1 MPTALLVEKKQLDSL
16 HDQQQQQATPDTEH
30 AAAEARN
37 QKAPE
42 PNRHPG
48 GKDALGQKENLLA
61 DWYDEMVEVAN
72 LLVGEFKP
80 LGLHFRPEILL
91 ATAMQEAASRDPL
104 NARSF
109 DNGLGLMQI
118 TPYQGKLDAS
128 VAKAIGWDNSK
139 DVEYNVQHSRW
150 RDAKSNLLAG
160 GYTLLGK
167 AQAIKGALPKTW
179 EQMDE
184 QHRWRAT
191 MFAYNAG
198 QGAAIAA
205 LKAGGPDA
213 PMISSYTYKGK
224 RYSHDYTAELKQ
236 RMEYVESHD
245 PFEGGATD
253 QQPKTP
259 EPPQK
264 LPGDEGPKKSGPI
277 QGSVGKG
284 GDNKK
289 ADVIA
294 VQTQLKARGF
304 DPGPIDGDFGAHTLR
319 AIIEFQRG
327 FLAEPDGLIEPGH
340 TSEKHLFFEAPK
352 AEKTEPKTDKP
363 PVADKTP
370 PKEEPSPSHPIK
382 KSVGAGG
389 ENDKED
395 VTAVQKRLHERGL
408 DPGPVDGDCG
418 ERTIAA
424 IRAFQGTFLQH
435 PDGLIE
441 PGQGTERHLF
451 QENGKV
457 EVKTSKGNG
466 QRSDTVD
473 NDGSLPHVQPGVKL
487 TEAISSNYRVL
498 APYLPAGTVMT
509 SGLRTDEDQASLIHR
524 YFRSHGGPASI
535 TDTEEQRQWLANNY
549 DMVIA
554 RVGSSPHRTGLAFDL
569 SGAALSQIEAA
580 VRRCAREK
588 PAEFHF
594 SKLIYESANNCIH
607 VEVTG

>member
-1 MPTALLVEKKQLDSL
+1 MPTAMLVEKKQLDSL
-16 HDQQQQQATPDTEH
+16 HNQQSEQTPENEH
-30 AAAEARN
+30 AATQA
-37 QKAPE
+37 QKEKSSE

-48 GKDALGQKENLLA
+48 GNDALGKKENLLS
-61 DWYDEMVEVAN
+61 DWYDEMVEVASQ
-72 LLVGEFKP
+72 LGGEFKP

-91 ATAMQEAASRDPL
+91 ATAMQEAANKDPL

-118 TPYQGKLDAS
+118 TPYQGKLDAG

-198 QGAAIAA
+198 QGTAIAA
-205 LKAGGPDA
+205 LKSGGADA
-213 PMISSYTYKGK
+213 PMISTYTYKGQ
-224 RYSHDYTAELKQ
+224 RHSHDYTAELKS
-236 RMEYVESHD
+236 RMDYVESHD
-245 PFEGGATD
+245 PFQGGGTTPD
-253 QQPKTP
+253 TKTP
-259 EPPQK
+259 EPPKK
-264 LPGDEGPKKSGPI
+264 LPGDDGPQKTGPI
-277 QGSVGKG
+277 QASVGKG
-284 GDNKK
+284 GANKK

-304 DPGPIDGDFGAHTLR
+304 DPGPVDGDYGAHTLR

-340 TSEKHLFFEAPK
+340 ASEKHLFFEAPK
-352 AEKTEPKTDKP
+352 EEKKPETPAEKPRSVE
-363 PVADKTP
+363 P
-370 PKEEPSPSHPIK
+370 PKEEPSPSHPIR
-382 KSVGAGG
+382 KSVGVGG
-389 ENDKED
+389 VNDKDD

-408 DPGPVDGDCG
+408 DPGTADGDCG
-418 ERTIAA
+418 ERTINA
-424 IRAFQGTFLQH
+424 IRAFQGTFMSH
-435 PDGLIE
+435 ADGLIE

-457 EVKTSKGNG
+457 EVKAPKQGG
-466 QRSDTVD
+466 QQSETVD
-473 NDGSLPHVQPGVKL
+473 NDGSLPHVQSGVKL
-487 TEAISSNYRVL
+487 TDAISSNYRVL
-498 APYLPAGTVMT
+498 APFLPAGAVMT
-509 SGLRTDEDQASLIHR
+509 SGLRTDADQESLIHR
-524 YFRSHGGPASI
+524 YFKSHGGPASI
-535 TDTEEQRQWLANNY
+535 TDAEAQRQWLASNY

-569 SGAALSQIEAA
+569 SGAPLSQIEAA

-594 SKLIYESANNCIH
+594 SRLIYESSNNCIH